1 MLNEKEFDRL
11 QKLAC
16 IKLDIQDKKKLWDQL
31 TNIIDFLDKLKNIK
45 VNLSTGQECQTEIE
59 KLKLDNSLRVVS
71 WIRECEDSNWLLSNV
86 KHNIVNNNI
95 VVKSVLN

>member
-1 MLNEKEFDRL
+1 MIMMLSEKEFDRL

-16 IKLDIQDKKKLWDQL
+16 IKLNIQDKKKLWDQL
-31 TNIIDFLDKLKNIK
+31 TNIIDFLDQLKNIK
-45 VNLSTGQECQTEIE
+45 INKTEIE
-59 KLKLDNSLRVVS
+59 ILKLDNSLRVVS
-71 WIRECEDSNWLLSNV
+71 WIREYKDSNWLLSNV